1 MISFTRKQ
9 SRPASPDITPL
20 LDVVFILLIFFV
32 ISAVFTAKGMDMEL
46 PPAESAQAVSGKS
59 MEIEL
64 HANGDL
70 FCDTAP
76 ITLLDLSHIL
86 KNTAEKPLAMQPQ
99 HILLKAAPEAK
110 VESFLRV
117 VDLVRT
123 HAFSNLIIAT
133 GSKKADLAEST
144 R

>member
-1 MISFTRKQ
+1 
-9 SRPASPDITPL
+9 
-20 LDVVFILLIFFV
+20 
-32 ISAVFTAKGMDMEL
+32 
-46 PPAESAQAVSGKS
+46 
-59 MEIEL
+59 
-64 HANGDL
+64 
-70 FCDTAP
+70 
-76 ITLLDLSHIL
+76 
-86 KNTAEKPLAMQPQ
+86 MQPQ